1 MCRNR
6 QSGYEPN
13 PLNRP
18 IPSPLRTARLTAA
31 ALLCAGMSVSCV
43 LADDTVV
50 VGQVDPPAVEVNLGV
65 LDTLDSSS
73 TNTYRSIDAPA
84 AQPLANGGSVL
95 LIQPAEGYASS
106 IVAPA
111 AETDTFTLPPLPQPA
126 PEPKIV
132 EAVAVENVAVEE
144 PVAEVAVIEVP
155 VIEEP
160 VIEEPVIEEPVMEE
174 PAMEEPVAPS
184 ETTDAAA
191 LDLLPEGEDDP
202 FADIQQMLDS
212 ADEATAVEVPE
223 PEATVEEAIV
233 ATVPQ
238 TPDAA
243 PGLQIVFPAG
253 AESLTDRDKSELDIL
268 AGDLVADESQRIQLQ
283 AYASSQDGTAS
294 MARRLALSRALEVR
308 KYLIDSGVRSTRIDV
323 RALGNVAESGPADRI
338 DIVLVAH

>member
-1 MCRNR
+1 
-6 QSGYEPN
+6 
-13 PLNRP
+13 
-18 IPSPLRTARLTAA
+18 LTAA

-65 LDTLDSSS
+65 LDTLESSS
-73 TNTYRSIDAPA
+73 TNSYRSIDAPA
-84 AQPLANGGSVL
+84 VQPVANGGSVL

-126 PEPKIV
+126 PEPMIV
-132 EAVAVENVAVEE
+132 EAVAVENVAIEE
-144 PVAEVAVIEVP
+144 PVAEVAVIE
-155 VIEEP
+155 
-160 VIEEPVIEEPVMEE
+160 E
-174 PAMEEPVAPS
+174 PAMEEPVMEEVVTPA
-184 ETTDAAA
+184 ETTNAAA

-233 ATVPQ
+233 ASVPQ

-243 PGLQIVFPAG
+243 PGLQIVFAAG
-253 AESLTDRDKSELDIL
+253 EENLSDRDKSELDAL

-338 DIVLVAH
+338 DIVLVAR